1 MAVGTEETDFGY
13 RSTMIFKDIIG
24 IDFGTTNSKMAYML
38 LDEPVVIENDLGRR
52 ITPSVVYFKNEKEFT
67 VGELAKH
74 NQIIHPDKVVSS
86 IKREMGTEYKKQVGR
101 FKFPPEYI
109 GALIFQK
116 LIADARQR
124 IGKTFFDAVVSVPAN
139 YSDSQRQAIMDAA
152 EIAGVN
158 IIRMINEPTAAA
170 LAYGIREDR
179 DRRVLV
185 YDFGGGTFDV
195 SILSVTSG
203 FFDVDA
209 STGEHRL
216 GGDDM
221 DERIIEHITKALK
234 KELGKGAKIDPG
246 LQATLKEAA
255 EEAKIALST
264 EESTTITI
272 PFVAQGRP
280 PFTMQLTQATFESL
294 IQDLIDRTRVPME
307 QALEDA
313 GLGKDEI
320 DDILLV
326 GGTTLI
332 PAIRRFV
339 TDFFGK
345 EPLAGDPYTAVAEG
359 AAIAGS
365 TYISEKSRIAK
376 NIEISDVISS
386 SLGVEIADGTLSK
399 VIERNTKIPIS
410 RSRLYTNFMG
420 HIPEVII
427 PVYQGDD
434 EMASDNE
441 FLGSFYISIEPMP
454 AGENK
459 IEVTFEIGE
468 EFGILNV
475 RAYDIDSGNQRTVK
489 FESRSRLSKKEKS
502 KWMKKLV
509 GKGSVHATIVD
520 VSGKTNLDMYLNP
533 VTSIESL
540 KCELIDRGIMNDSD
554 VILIDGKQPEDNMR
568 VSDLDL
574 EDGCEISIGE

>member
-1 MAVGTEETDFGY
+1 MF
-13 RSTMIFKDIIG
+13 FKDIIG

-38 LDEPVVIENDLGRR
+38 LDEPVVIENNLGSR

-67 VGELAKH
+67 VGEQAKH
-74 NQIIHPDKVVSS
+74 NQVIYPDKVVSS

-116 LIADARQR
+116 LITDARER
-124 IGKTFFDAVVSVPAN
+124 IGKTFYDAVVSVPAN
-139 YSDSQRQAIMDAA
+139 YSDSQRQAIRDAA

-158 IIRMINEPTAAA
+158 IIRLINEPTAAA

-179 DRRVLV
+179 DRKVLV

-221 DERIIEHITKALK
+221 DERIIGHITKALQK
-234 KELGKGAKIDPG
+234 QLGKGTKIDPG
-246 LQATLKEAA
+246 LAATLKEVA

-264 EESTTITI
+264 DENTTITI
-272 PFVAQGRP
+272 PFVAENRP
-280 PFTMQLTQATFESL
+280 PFSMQLTRETFESL
-294 IQDLIDRTRVPME
+294 IQDLIERTRGPME
-307 QALEDA
+307 QALSDA
-313 GLGKDEI
+313 ALGKDEI

-365 TYISEKSRIAK
+365 MYVAEKSRIAK
-376 NIEISDVISS
+376 NIEISDVVSS

-427 PVYQGDD
+427 PVYQGD
-434 EMASDNE
+434 EEIATDNE
-441 FLGSFYISIEPMP
+441 FLGSFFISIEPKP

-475 RAYDIDSGNQRTVK
+475 RAFDKDSGNQRTVK

-509 GKGSVHATIVD
+509 GKGSIHATVLDI
-520 VSGKTNLDMYLNP
+520 SGKTSVDIYLNP
-533 VTSIESL
+533 MTSIESL
-540 KCELIDRGIMNDSD
+540 KCELIERGIMDDTHS
-554 VILIDGKQPEDNMR
+554 ILIDNTQPEDHMR
-568 VSDLDL
+568 VADLDL
-574 EDGCEISIGE
+574 ADGCEIHIGERDGQ